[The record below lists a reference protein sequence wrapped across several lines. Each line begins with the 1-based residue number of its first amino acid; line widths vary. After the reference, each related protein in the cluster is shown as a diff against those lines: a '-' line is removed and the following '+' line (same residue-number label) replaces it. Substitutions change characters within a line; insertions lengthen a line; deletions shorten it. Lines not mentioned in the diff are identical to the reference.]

1 MLYIY
6 MSEDDKV
13 TMLKHEYFNEPLP
26 PIVIFKAGF
35 SKHPLIRGGQLKQA
49 ARRTIGQEVNMRVRD
64 HYAPC
69 NTDNRKEAEYIE
81 RYILKMIARRPSA
94 VKLSPEFFSIS
105 REDRAYCYKHLRL
118 WIGTARQRMRKE
130 GL

>member
-6 MSEDDKV
+6 MSEDTFRTLLDDKV
-13 TMLKHEYFNEPLP
+13 
-26 PIVIFKAGF
+26 VFKAGY

-49 ARRTIGQEVNMRVRD
+49 ARRTIGQEVHMCVHD

-118 WIGTARQRMRKE
+118 WIGTARQKMRQE

>member
-1 MLYIY
+1 MQYIY
-6 MSEDDKV
+6 MSED
-13 TMLKHEYFNEPLP
+13 TQYT
-26 PIVIFKAGF
+26 PITSLVIFKVGH
-35 SKHPLIRGGQLKQA
+35 SKHPILRGGQLKQA
-49 ARRTIGQEVNMRVRD
+49 ARRTIGQEVNMKVRD

-69 NTDNRKEAEYIE
+69 NTDSRKEAEYIE
-81 RYILKMIARRPSA
+81 RYILKMITRRPSV

-105 REDRAYCYKHLRL
+105 REDRAYCYRHLRI

>member
-6 MSEDDKV
+6 MSEDNMYAQIEGLDQAPSV
-13 TMLKHEYFNEPLP
+13 P
-26 PIVIFKAGF
+26 VIFKAGF
-35 SKHPLIRGGQLKQA
+35 SKHPLLRGGQLKQA

-81 RYILKMIARRPSA
+81 KYILKMIARRPSA

-105 REDRAYCYKHLRL
+105 REDRAYCYRHLRL

>member
-1 MLYIY
+1 MQYIY
-6 MSEDDKV
+6 MSEDTKY
-13 TMLKHEYFNEPLP
+13 TPTTSL
-26 PIVIFKAGF
+26 VIFKVGH
-35 SKHPLIRGGQLKQA
+35 STHPILRGGQLKQA
-49 ARRTIGQEVNMRVRD
+49 ARRTIGQEVNMKVRD

-69 NTDNRKEAEYIE
+69 HTDSRKEAKYIE
-81 RYILKMIARRPSA
+81 RYILKMITRRPSV

-105 REDRAYCYKHLRL
+105 REDRAYCYRHLRI